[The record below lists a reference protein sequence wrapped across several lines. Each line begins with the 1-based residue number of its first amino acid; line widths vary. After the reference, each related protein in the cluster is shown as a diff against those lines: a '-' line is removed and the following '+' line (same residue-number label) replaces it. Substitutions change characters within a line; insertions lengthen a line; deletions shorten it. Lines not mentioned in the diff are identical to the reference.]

1 MGVAYRER
9 LLPSMLLF
17 SMVVGITCEI
27 IYVPSKKGIYIL
39 FSFDTWPIICYSLKL
54 VRCFRGSVN
63 NWGGLLDT
71 LANNFASL
79 FLIKLYINILIG
91 ERGYHGI

>member
-1 MGVAYRER
+1 MDNLRGNLY
-9 LLPSMLLF
+9 
-17 SMVVGITCEI
+17 C
-27 IYVPSKKGIYIL
+27 KKEYIYIYTFVS
-39 FSFDTWPIICYSLKL
+39 FSFDTWLIICYSLKH

-91 ERGYHGI
+91 ERDYHGI